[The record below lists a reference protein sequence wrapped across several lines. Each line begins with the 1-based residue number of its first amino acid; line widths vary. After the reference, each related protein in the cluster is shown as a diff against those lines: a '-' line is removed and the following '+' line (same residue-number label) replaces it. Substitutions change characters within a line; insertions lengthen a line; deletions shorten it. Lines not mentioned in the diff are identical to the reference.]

1 MRDTAVIFYAIDK
14 RFQPVQPQEVSLET
28 VGKVEPLPKG
38 FPINLDILYRT
49 VHNRIRWGEVS
60 LKYQCISGS
69 AFDIFSF
76 VPEEFKEQD
85 LLGDR
90 RVPLKDCCQLLGA
103 AGEVLLKIPR
113 REVLYLHSN
122 GGKESTEI
130 ILQKGMSV
138 RDAMRRQA
146 DNTIYAILY
155 CQYLCGQLTV
165 AVLHIDGSGKALQLP
180 E

>member
-1 MRDTAVIFYAIDK
+1 MHDAGMILYVIDK

-38 FPINLDILYRT
+38 FPINLDILYRS
-49 VHNRIRWGEVS
+49 VHNRLRWEEVS
-60 LKYQCISGS
+60 LKYQCVSDS

-90 RVPLKDCCQLLGA
+90 RVPLKECCQLLGV

-122 GGKESTEI
+122 SGKESAEI
-130 ILQKGMSV
+130 ILQEGMSV
-138 RDAMRRQA
+138 RDAMRQYA

-155 CQYLCGQLTV
+155 CQYLCGQLIT